1 MIFFYFLLF
10 CVKRG
15 NVTHQLKAMC
25 RYFVSNAHDDDERVF
40 NFHVRIPKYQCNF
53 QLSWILLQIK
63 LEKKNE
69 FLTSSTGQYLE
80 ELYIFNLK
88 TCTTQLIY
96 DNSLR
101 LIMRSNVNNLEDEK
115 IILLLFNL
123 FYKSTL
129 KIRVINIFAA

>member
-1 MIFFYFLLF
+1 MMMRGYLIFMYAL
-10 CVKRG
+10 
-15 NVTHQLKAMC
+15 
-25 RYFVSNAHDDDERVF
+25 
-40 NFHVRIPKYQCNF
+40 PKYQCNF

-115 IILLLFNL
+115 IVLLLFNL
-123 FYKSTL
+123 FYKSPL